1 MPTETP
7 AGETGINDV
16 VSIEI
21 NGSVGLIALDNPPVN
36 AASHAIR
43 SGLWQAVET
52 LQQTDGVEVIA
63 LYAKGTDLHCRC
75 RHSRIRQAAARPVA
89 ARTVQLHRKRLQA
102 DRLHPARHHAWWRP
116 GSCHVVPRAR
126 RLDRIQGGL
135 AGSDARHSAGRRR
148 HPGVPPG
155 LPVSRRLST

>member
-63 LYAKGTDLHCRC
+63 LYAKGRTFIAGADIREFGKPPLDPWLPELCNFIESASRPIVCVLHGTTLGGGLE
-75 RHSRIRQAAARPVA
+75 VA
-89 ARTVQLHRKRLQA
+89 M
-102 DRLHPARHHAWWRP
+102 
-116 GSCHVVPRAR
+116 SCHAR
-126 RLDRIQGGL
+126 VALT
-135 AGSDARHSAGRRR
+135 GSKVGCRK
-148 HPGVPPG
+148 
-155 LPVSRRLST
+155 